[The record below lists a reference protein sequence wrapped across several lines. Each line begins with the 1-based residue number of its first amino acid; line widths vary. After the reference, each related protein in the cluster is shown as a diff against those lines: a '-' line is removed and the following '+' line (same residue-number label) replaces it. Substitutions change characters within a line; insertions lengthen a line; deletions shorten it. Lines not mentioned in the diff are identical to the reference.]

1 VTTYLVRPARPTDSI
16 AVRRLAQT
24 VRREFRVT
32 ARGDGEESDFLA
44 DLLWVIEAGRAEIV
58 GSCGVR
64 EGCAGVWQLHSL
76 NLSHGW
82 RGFGLGRSLVE
93 EALRAAQANGALAV
107 ECAVAPE
114 FVEATALLTRLGFI
128 SGEMEADGR
137 IRHVRSFTRAS

>member
-1 VTTYLVRPARPTDSI
+1 MTTYLVRPARSTDSV
-16 AVRRLAQT
+16 AVRRLAQS

-32 ARGDGEESDFLA
+32 TRGDGDRSDFLA
-44 DLLWVIEAGRAEIV
+44 DLMWVIETGRAEIV

-64 EGCAGVWQLHSL
+64 EGCAGIWQLHSL
-76 NLSHGW
+76 NLSHDW

-93 EALRAAQANGALAV
+93 EALRAAQSGGALAV

-114 FVEATALLTRLGFI
+114 FVEATALLARLGFTA
-128 SGEMEADGR
+128 GEIEAEGR